1 MLIYT
6 DKYLKDLIES
16 AQIKNI
22 EKLKNK
28 KILVTGASGLIC
40 SAVIDMLFVINEAFG
55 VDCHIYAAS
64 RNVEKINKRFYRF
77 CDSKF
82 FHAVEYDAEKTVSF
96 EEEYDYI
103 IHGAS
108 NANPA
113 LYGSNPVETM
123 LGNFYGIN
131 NLLKTLKDSKKGRLL
146 YISSS
151 EVYGK
156 KEDKNAY
163 YEDEYG
169 YVDILNSRAC
179 YPSSK
184 RASETLCASYK
195 NEYGVD
201 YVIVRPGHVY
211 GPTTQDSDNRASS
224 QFARDVKNGKNIVMK
239 SPGLQMRSYCY
250 VTDCASAIIYV
261 LLNGESGEAYNISNK
276 NSVVTIREMA
286 EEFAKA
292 ANVDVVFECATEK
305 EKATFNMMDNSSL
318 DSKKLENLGWV
329 GKFTLNEG
337 VIGTLDAIG

>member
-1 MLIYT
+1 MLVYT
-6 DKYLKDLIES
+6 DKYLSDLKKS
-16 AQIKNI
+16 LDIKNI
-22 EKLKNK
+22 DKLNEK
-28 KILVTGASGLIC
+28 KILVTGANGLIC
-40 SAVIDMLFVINEAFG
+40 SAVVDMLFVMNESLG
-55 VDCHIYAAS
+55 IKCDIYVAS
-64 RNVEKINKRFYRF
+64 RNVDKANKRFSPF
-77 CDSKF
+77 CNSEY
-82 FHAVEYDAEKTVSF
+82 FHTVLYDAEKTETF
-96 EEEYDYI
+96 EEEFDFI

-123 LGNFYGIN
+123 LGNIYGIN
-131 NLLKTLKDSKKGRLL
+131 NLLKTIKSNNKGRLL

-163 YEDEYG
+163 LENEYG

-224 QFARDVKNGKNIVMK
+224 QFARDVKEGKNIVMK

-250 VTDCASAIIYV
+250 VIDCASAIISV
-261 LLNGESGEAYNISNK
+261 LINGESGEAYNISNK
-276 NSVVTIREMA
+276 DSVVTIREMA

-292 ANVDVVFECATEK
+292 ANVEVVFECATEK

-318 DSKKLENLGWV
+318 DSTKLENLGWT
-329 GKFTLNEG
+329 GKFTLKDG
-337 VIGTLDAIG
+337 VAGTLDALG